1 MITDISSVVADFIAS
16 GKPYMVTNVSGM
28 PERLFRERYPSSE
41 AAYLLGEDLAE
52 LPAVLQALEH
62 GAEDVLAST
71 RRKLKTYLLGPDHP
85 DAHDPLQQRRERRL
99 RPRFGPGPLN
109 PVPASPALH
118 RDRRPLPRPRLEP
131 GTPAPDR
138 GSADRFPT
146 LGSSPARRLPT
157 ASAGRLGGLAEL
169 LRARQEAPAP

>member
-16 GKPYMVTNVSGM
+16 GKPYMVTNVAGM

-41 AAYLLGEDLAE
+41 AGYLLGEDLAE

-85 DAHDPLQQRRERRL
+85 DAMT
-99 RPRFGPGPLN
+99 RFN
-109 PVPASPALH
+109 NAVNDAY
-118 RDRRPLPRPRLEP
+118 DR
-131 GTPAPDR
+131 
-138 GSADRFPT
+138 
-146 LGSSPARRLPT
+146 
-157 ASAGRLGGLAEL
+157 ASARGR
-169 LRARQEAPAP
+169 